1 MGNQQM
7 RHLVA
12 GTAGHI
18 DHGKTSLVKALTGI
32 DADRLREEKERG
44 ITIDIGFAHMQLTP
58 EMVVSFVDLPGHER
72 FVKNMLAGVAGID
85 VVLFVIAADESI
97 KPQTREHFEICRLLG
112 IRQGIVV
119 LTKADTVDADAL
131 DYVRLEV
138 EEFVAGSFLADSP
151 VVAVSARIGM
161 GLERLREELLRVGRI
176 ITARESDGYFRVPL
190 DRAFT
195 VRGTGT
201 VVTGTL
207 VSGSL
212 AKETEVEI
220 YPVGRPLR
228 VRGLQVHGRPVDR
241 AVAGQR
247 VAVNLAGIEPAEISR
262 GMVLAEPKRFRATKL
277 VDCSIELLSS
287 AQALKHR
294 APIHF
299 HAGSAEIEAE
309 VRLFRGAAA
318 IQPGEKSHARIVLR
332 EPALLLP
339 GDRFILR
346 KFSPVTTI
354 GGGSVID
361 VTPPRYRLREDVSAR
376 LTVLA
381 GPDVKER
388 IALLVREA
396 ARVLTIAELA
406 ARTGLTEQVIRE
418 HGPTVRILAPGLV
431 VDREWFATQ
440 AKKMERQ
447 VAEFHLANPLAPGMP
462 RQSFDAPGVI
472 LEQLLRES
480 PELVVEG
487 ELVRMRTHRIVLQ
500 EDEEQARAAIEQAFE
515 QAGLTTPEVGE
526 VLARS
531 GVETARARALL
542 QSLLREKKLVRVG
555 AELVFHEHVIVL
567 LRQLMAK
574 HKGEKF
580 NVGAFKDWTG
590 ISRKYAIPLLEF
602 LDRERLTRREGEV
615 RVVL

>member
-1 MGNQQM
+1 
-7 RHLVA
+7 
-12 GTAGHI
+12 
-18 DHGKTSLVKALTGI
+18 
-32 DADRLREEKERG
+32 
-44 ITIDIGFAHMQLTP
+44 
-58 EMVVSFVDLPGHER
+58 
-72 FVKNMLAGVAGID
+72 
-85 VVLFVIAADESI
+85 
-97 KPQTREHFEICRLLG
+97 
-112 IRQGIVV
+112 
-119 LTKADTVDADAL
+119 
-131 DYVRLEV
+131 
-138 EEFVAGSFLADSP
+138 
-151 VVAVSARIGM
+151 
-161 GLERLREELLRVGRI
+161 
-176 ITARESDGYFRVPL
+176 
-190 DRAFT
+190 
-195 VRGTGT
+195 
-201 VVTGTL
+201 
-207 VSGSL
+207 
-212 AKETEVEI
+212 
-220 YPVGRPLR
+220 
-228 VRGLQVHGRPVDR
+228 
-241 AVAGQR
+241 
-247 VAVNLAGIEPAEISR
+247 
-262 GMVLAEPKRFRATKL
+262 
-277 VDCSIELLSS
+277 
-287 AQALKHR
+287 
-294 APIHF
+294 
-299 HAGSAEIEAE
+299 
-309 VRLFRGAAA
+309 
-318 IQPGEKSHARIVLR
+318 
-332 EPALLLP
+332 LLP

-396 ARVLTIAELA
+396 ARVLTIAELV